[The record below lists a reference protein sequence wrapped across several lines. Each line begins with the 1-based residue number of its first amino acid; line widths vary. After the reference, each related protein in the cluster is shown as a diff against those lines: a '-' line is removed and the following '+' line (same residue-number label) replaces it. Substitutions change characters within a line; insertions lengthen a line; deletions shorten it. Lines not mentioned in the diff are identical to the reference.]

1 MAAGAWGYCYGDDP
15 AGEAQRAIETA
26 GYGEADL
33 LVLDVEAEFKGR
45 AQAAEELCVPIRQA
59 LGPEY
64 PLYFSSFAI
73 ARYHRTFPFE
83 AFRRYCT
90 GAVPQVYWNAFRWPI
105 EDALST
111 TYEDYA
117 AMGIVPDSIFPA
129 GGLYEEGLV
138 RYPPP
143 EEVHSFIR
151 DAAGRGSAGVSFW
164 SYEHLSEEMWQ
175 AVGRS
180 LAAGGSFRGRTA
192 ANVHG
197 AARRHALRHRCPA
210 RPGRLAAVVR
220 GQPRRNRPGPGPDL
234 SGPGLAP
241 AVAAAHFIPLARAV
255 RQRA

>member
-1 MAAGAWGYCYGDDP
+1 MAGKWVWVWNWRRCEGGDAERVASRLKAAGCTGAIVKAFDGPRWFDQGIAWREIARALKTNGVAAGAWGYCYGDDP

-26 GYGEADL
+26 RYGEADL

-151 DAAGRGSAGVSFW
+151 DVAGRGSAGVSFW
-164 SYEHLSEEMWQ
+164 SYEHMS
-175 AVGRS
+175 
-180 LAAGGSFRGRTA
+180 
-192 ANVHG
+192 
-197 AARRHALRHRCPA
+197 
-210 RPGRLAAVVR
+210 
-220 GQPRRNRPGPGPDL
+220 
-234 SGPGLAP
+234 
-241 AVAAAHFIPLARAV
+241 
-255 RQRA
+255 